1 MFILK
6 TIRNNI
12 IYRGVF
18 MDEYIYIMLKINR
31 NTGEVENMS
40 KEVTSDNRLMKE
52 ILDVYKKLNIDY
64 KKENQNN
71 EFEKYTK
78 YNYNERSSMTTTTY
92 AKI

>member
-1 MFILK
+1 
-6 TIRNNI
+6 
-12 IYRGVF
+12 